1 MGRMKSTESAGSG
14 KVTPLRRTQETRSRT
29 TRDKLLQATIDVLME
44 CGYAASPPRRSTQG
58 LASRV
63 ALACIII
70 QRRQTSSSQPP
81 AWHTGARPSSDRPG
95 RRLPGTPRTAPAFR
109 RGLLVGLFRLAISV
123 PRKVVVAARTDKEL
137 MARIGPVLEEFHT
150 ALRNIWTQAFVDA
163 GYEREEAETV
173 LRMTLNMIRGMALNR
188 IWENDIA
195 EYERLI
201 ETWCSWHAPK
211 RMASKRLSM

>member
-1 MGRMKSTESAGSG
+1 MKSTDGEGPG

-44 CGYAASPPRRSTQG
+44 CGYAG
-58 LASRV
+58 LTTAQVDARAGV
-63 ALACIII
+63 
-70 QRRQTSSSQPP
+70 SS
-81 AWHTGARPSSDRPG
+81 GARVHHYPTKTDLVIAAASMAY
-95 RRLPGTPRTAPAFR
+95 RRAAELGQARAQAARTSAEPLRHFVEDCWSVYFDWPF
-109 RGLLVGLFRLAISV
+109 LSLVE
-123 PRKVVVAARTDKEL
+123 VVVAARTDKEL
-137 MARIGPVLEEFHT
+137 MARIGPVLEEFHG
-150 ALRNIWTQAFVDA
+150 ALRNVWTQAFVDA

-211 RMASKRLSM
+211 RMASKRRSM